1 MAYIKDHPNCKPGD
15 CYNGECHVVSCA
27 IYQGYEE
34 PEIVSEDETNQ
45 IEEQN
50 VTNASQPS

>member
-1 MAYIKDHPNCKPGD
+1 MAYIKGHPNCKPGD

-34 PEIVSEDETNQ
+34 PEIVGEDDAEITD
-45 IEEQN
+45 EKE
-50 VTNASQPS
+50 PSK